1 METRPGWPCHCGRAM
16 MREEKLKKLLNGLAD
31 ATPEPVPPGLAEDIK
46 DQIPHRLVPH
56 KGGMHTINTPVRSVC
71 THILIDLRINKL
83 TAAAVI
89 IITIVLCAH
98 FLGGRD
104 ETGGGIYE
112 DIKYLRSWMGLG
124 RSNLSAGRSKYEYLA
139 HQGKQVW
146 YYGDSIDPED
156 SEAVLVQ
163 WKLSDGRYRVI
174 FADLSTKAVSAEES
188 IKLLS
193 RMLQKKTK

>member
-1 METRPGWPCHCGRAM
+1 

-31 ATPEPVPPGLAEDIK
+31 ATPEPVRPGLAEDIK

-56 KGGMHTINTPVRSVC
+56 KGGMDTINTPVSPWDSLRRSVC

-98 FLGGRD
+98 FLGGQD
-104 ETGGGIYE
+104 ATGGGIYE
-112 DIKYLRSWMGLG
+112 DIKYWRSWMGLG
-124 RSNLSAGRSKYEYLA
+124 RSNLLAGRSKYEYLA

-146 YYGDSIDPED
+146 YYGDSIDPKD

>member
-1 METRPGWPCHCGRAM
+1 

-31 ATPEPVPPGLAEDIK
+31 ATPEPVRPGLAEDIK

-56 KGGMHTINTPVRSVC
+56 KGGMHTIN
-71 THILIDLRINKL
+71 ILIDLRINKL

-104 ETGGGIYE
+104 ATGGGIYE
-112 DIKYLRSWMGLG
+112 DIKYWRSWMGLG
-124 RSNLSAGRSKYEYLA
+124 RSNLSAGRAKYEDLA

>member
-1 METRPGWPCHCGRAM
+1 
-16 MREEKLKKLLNGLAD
+16 MREEKLKKLLSELAD
-31 ATPEPVPPGLAEDIK
+31 TAPGPVRPGLAEDIK
-46 DQIPHRLVPH
+46 DQIPHRIITH
-56 KGGMHTINTPVRSVC
+56 KGGMDTIN
-71 THILIDLRINKL
+71 ILIDLRINKL

-89 IITIVLCAH
+89 IITIVLCTH

-104 ETGGGIYE
+104 ATGGGIYE
-112 DIKYLRSWMGLG
+112 DIEYWRSWMGLD
-124 RSNLSAGRSKYEYLA
+124 RSNVSVGRSKYESLA
-139 HQGKQVW
+139 EQGKQVW

-174 FADLSTKAVSAEES
+174 FADLSTKAISAEES